1 MIRKE
6 IQVDRERIAGVIIFI
21 SLFVILLTMIGIR
34 ILDVKVSNIE
44 VIDNGLYAVITDY
57 GPVNV
62 SKEDVLR
69 IERTYTKAAITGASV
84 EQDRIYTPKGFIYF
98 SSLDPFCK
106 TGLQFINSFDFGG
119 KLVWIPPNNNQVTT
133 ASMETPT
140 QLMNDNLRVIQPFS
154 YAIGTPSNLSSVV
167 FSVMSLQYLALAI
180 GGLAL
185 MILIF
190 PLRLATPLPVL
201 PFIQEEPEFSSTEET
216 LGAVA
221 K

>member
-1 MIRKE
+1 VIRKE

-44 VIDNGLYAVITDY
+44 VVDSGLYAVITDN
-57 GPVNV
+57 GPINV
-62 SKEDVLR
+62 SRDDILR
-69 IERTYTKAAITGASV
+69 IERTYTKAAITGASI
-84 EQDRIYTPKGFIYF
+84 EQDRIYTTKGFIYF
-98 SSLDPFCK
+98 SSLDPFCN
-106 TGLQFINSFDFGG
+106 TGLQLINSFDFGG
-119 KLVWIPPNNNQVTT
+119 KLVWIPPNNQVTT
-133 ASMETPT
+133 ASTETPT
-140 QLMNDNLRVIQPFS
+140 QLMNDNLLVIQPFS

-167 FSVMSLQYLALAI
+167 FAVMNLQYLALAI
-180 GGLAL
+180 GGMAL

-190 PLRLATPLPVL
+190 PLRLASPLPIR
-201 PFIQEEPEFSSTEET
+201 PFIQEEPEFNSTEET

>member
-34 ILDVKVSNIE
+34 ILDVKLSNIE
-44 VIDNGLYAVITDY
+44 LVDNGLYSVITDY

-62 SKEDVLR
+62 SRGDVLR

-84 EQDRIYTPKGFIYF
+84 EQDRIYTTKGFIYF
-98 SSLDPFCK
+98 SSLDPFCN
-106 TGLQFINSFDFGG
+106 TGLQLINSFDFGG
-119 KLVWIPPNNNQVTT
+119 KLVWIPPNNYQVTT
-133 ASMETPT
+133 ASLETPT
-140 QLMNDNLRVIQPFS
+140 QLMNDNLRIIQPFS
-154 YAIGTPSNLSSVV
+154 YAIGTPSSLTSLV
-167 FSVMSLQYLALAI
+167 FAVISLQYLALAI
-180 GGLAL
+180 VGMAL

-190 PLRLATPLPVL
+190 PLRLVTPLPVL
-201 PFIQEEPEFSSTEET
+201 PFIQEEPEFSSNEET